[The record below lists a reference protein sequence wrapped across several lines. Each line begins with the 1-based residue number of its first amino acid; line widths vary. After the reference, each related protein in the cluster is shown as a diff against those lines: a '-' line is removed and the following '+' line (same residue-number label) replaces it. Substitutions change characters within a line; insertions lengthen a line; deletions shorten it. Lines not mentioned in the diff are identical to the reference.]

1 MKAETA
7 ATFSGIA
14 LRCKTDGIIQEVIS
28 DSLGA
33 ESCLQKGESFIKLFD
48 TASHSKAESFLEKL
62 NENKAAF
69 GWEMNIACQN
79 GKIET
84 VHFAG
89 AADEKDDLL
98 FIVGAKTRKN
108 ISKFYNDLIR
118 INNEQTNALRSTM
131 KDLSVQ
137 MREQNERDNHLYDE
151 LSRLNNELATTQREL
166 SKKNIELA
174 HLNQEKNQFLGIAS
188 HDLRN
193 PLSVIQ
199 TYSEF
204 LLEDADKF
212 SEEQVEFIRKIYSSS
227 AFMLNLVNDF
237 LDFSKIEAG
246 RLEVSPA
253 KINLNQ
259 FIRRIFEQNRL
270 LADKKQIQIKLN
282 LFEKLPEVVWDE
294 TKIEQILNNLISNA
308 VKFSDIGGK
317 IEISAKAGE
326 NAILLSVEDNGAGIA
341 LEKAEKIF
349 SPFVKGNKGTAGEKS
364 VGLGL
369 AIVKKIVEAH
379 GGNISLE
386 TELGKGTVFYV
397 LLPLDIKKK
406 SAEKN
411 IKNEYE

>member
-7 ATFSGIA
+7 ETFSGIA
-14 LRCKTDGIIQEVIS
+14 LRCGTDGIIQEVIS

-33 ESCLQKGESFIKLFD
+33 ENCLRKGESFVKLFD
-48 TASHSKAESFLEKL
+48 RASHSKAESFLEKL

-98 FIVGAKTRKN
+98 FIVGAKSRKN

-118 INNEQTNALRSTM
+118 INNEQTNALRNAM

-137 MREQNERDNHLYDE
+137 MREQTERDNYLYDE

-166 SKKNIELA
+166 AKKNIQFA
-174 HLNQEKNQFLGIAS
+174 RLNEEKNEFLGIAS

-193 PLSVIQ
+193 PLGVIL

-204 LLEDADKF
+204 LLEDAENF
-212 SEEQVEFIRKIYSSS
+212 SEEQIEFIRKIYYSS

-246 RLEVSPA
+246 RLALSPT
-253 KINLNQ
+253 KINLNK
-259 FIRRIFEQNRL
+259 FIRRIFEQNSL

-282 LFEKLPEVVWDE
+282 LFEELPEVVWDE
-294 TKIEQILNNLISNA
+294 SKIEQVLNNLISNA
-308 VKFSDIGGK
+308 VKFSDSGEDVK
-317 IEISAKAGE
+317 LSAKTDDE
-326 NAILLSVEDNGAGIA
+326 KIILSIEDNGRGIA
-341 LEKAEKIF
+341 AEEAEKIF

-364 VGLGL
+364 TGLGL

-379 GGNISLE
+379 GGNISLQ
-386 TELGKGTVFYV
+386 TKLGEGTTFYV
-397 LLPLDIKKK
+397 SIPLNLKKVL
-406 SAEKN
+406 SEK
-411 IKNEYE
+411 KY